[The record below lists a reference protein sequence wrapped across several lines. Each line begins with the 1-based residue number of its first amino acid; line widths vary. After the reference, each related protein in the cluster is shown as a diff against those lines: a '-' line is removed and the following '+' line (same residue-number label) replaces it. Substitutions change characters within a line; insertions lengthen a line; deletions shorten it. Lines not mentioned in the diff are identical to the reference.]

1 MAKQERNRGPESGC
15 LYTIKSLY
23 SSLSVKERSIAD
35 HILANPAEAVH
46 PSIDQLADMIGISES
61 TLVRFVRKL
70 GYNGYQRFRIAL
82 ATETVQP
89 SSRVY
94 ETNIDPSG
102 DDIDLVF
109 TNAMNTLS
117 LTKHLINHTMV
128 ERAAE
133 MMFHGRR
140 ILIFGIGGSNIIALD
155 AFHKFIRL
163 GLDCVIADDYHM
175 QLMLASQT
183 KSDCVALVF
192 SHTGTNMDTLAI
204 AEELKRNDCTVVVV
218 TNGGRSTLARM
229 ADVVL
234 PVAVASTSYI
244 SEAFTSRIAQ
254 LLVVDLLYV
263 ALAKLLGEESVE
275 HIEAMRNTIAKRK
288 T

>member
-1 MAKQERNRGPESGC
+1 
-15 LYTIKSLY
+15 
-23 SSLSVKERSIAD
+23 
-35 HILANPAEAVH
+35 
-46 PSIDQLADMIGISES
+46 
-61 TLVRFVRKL
+61 
-70 GYNGYQRFRIAL
+70 
-82 ATETVQP
+82 
-89 SSRVY
+89 
-94 ETNIDPSG
+94 
-102 DDIDLVF
+102 
-109 TNAMNTLS
+109 
-117 LTKHLINHTMV
+117 
-128 ERAAE
+128 
-133 MMFHGRR
+133 
-140 ILIFGIGGSNIIALD
+140 
-155 AFHKFIRL
+155 
-163 GLDCVIADDYHM
+163 M

-204 AEELKRNDCTVVVV
+204 AEELKRNDCTMVVV

-229 ADVVL
+229 ADVIL

-263 ALAKLLGEESVE
+263 ALAKLLGDESVE